1 MISLKVSDRWREA
14 YPQAAAGL
22 LAVSRAANPE
32 GCPALEKAKEALEA
46 SLRSRFNDRAAIRS
60 HPTVAAYAAYYKRFK
75 KTYHVAHQ
83 VESIALKGK
92 SIPRV
97 AALVEAMFVAEL
109 KNMLLTAGH
118 DLMAIQGPIRVE
130 AARGDEEFLGL
141 GGRQHRLKPGDM
153 FMADDVGV
161 ISSVIYGP
169 DERTRITPATTEAV
183 FTVYAPPGI
192 ETQVVKTHLEDLAGY
207 VRLISPE
214 VEVESL
220 EVHQAG

>member
-1 MISLKVSDRWREA
+1 MISLVVSDHWRET

-22 LAVSRAANPE
+22 LAVNRAASPKD
-32 GCPALEKAKEALEA
+32 CPALEKAKEALEA

-60 HPTVAAYAAYYKRFK
+60 HPTVAAYMAYYKKFK

-97 AALVEAMFVAEL
+97 AALVEAMFIAEL
-109 KNMLLTAGH
+109 KNLLLTAGH
-118 DLMAIQGPIRVE
+118 DRQAVQGLIRVGV
-130 AARGDEEFLGL
+130 AAGGEEYLSLSG
-141 GGRQHRLKPGDM
+141 QPQQLKSGDM

-169 DERTRITPATTEAV
+169 DERTRITPTTTEAV
-183 FTVYAPPGI
+183 FTVYAPPG
-192 ETQVVKTHLEDLAGY
+192 VGAGAVRDHLEDLAGY